1 MKLHVLSPNAGSR
14 KRRKRVGRGDS
25 SGLGKTAGRGEKGQ
39 KSRTGSSIR
48 PFFEGGQ
55 IPLFRRLPKRGFNS
69 PDHIEYTLVNLN
81 ILEDNFAAGDVV
93 DAESLR
99 AKNLLGKTERMIK
112 ILANGEITKA
122 LTVKAD
128 KFSAAAKAKI
138 EAVGGK
144 VEVTE

>member
-1 MKLHVLSPNAGSR
+1 MQVPVITLGNAAFLQYVHNFLRGSPR
-14 KRRKRVGRGDS
+14 VDRRVMQERD
-25 SGLGKTAGRGEKGQ
+25 
-39 KSRTGSSIR
+39 
-48 PFFEGGQ
+48 
-55 IPLFRRLPKRGFNS
+55 PLFRRLPKRGFNS